1 MPHAAFKNIA
11 DNTIRD
17 KYTLYH
23 SIIDLFIVSLTSF
36 DPFSIFFMLFL
47 NVLSPTFLETLFYA
61 PILIWVHYVLL
72 KLDCDSNLQLRNIP
86 EKVLEEPFMPFK
98 NYMNFLSE
106 HLHSFQHFFT
116 VSKKLLVRWSLLRM
130 HWVIPIFPVQVL
142 FCKPF
147 EGVSNALRIGKPNQ
161 TV

>member
-61 PILIWVHYVLL
+61 PILIWVHYVL
-72 KLDCDSNLQLRNIP
+72 
-86 EKVLEEPFMPFK
+86 FMPFK

-130 HWVIPIFPVQVL
+130 H
-142 FCKPF
+142 
-147 EGVSNALRIGKPNQ
+147 
-161 TV
+161 